1 MDAAVDCETDPQVGS
16 LMEEGTSLECG
27 LSFCR
32 GAERGRE
39 GGRERERESQMS
51 DRETDSRGRGSDI
64 GLPGSSPAR
73 EGGHG
78 QGERSG
84 VQRPDSQVRDAR
96 LAHGGGDGFD
106 RGAERVEQLGHL
118 ARAAGLPA
126 LLHDEAGQGD
136 DIGVEGRLV
145 RHAVAGLLGAGR
157 QVQAEGRGG
166 TRLER
171 RPTASEGQH
180 RSEWARSQRGVP
192 RSL

>member
-1 MDAAVDCETDPQVGS
+1 MVLCGKFPS
-16 LMEEGTSLECG
+16 LNP
-27 LSFCR
+27 
-32 GAERGRE
+32 
-39 GGRERERESQMS
+39 
-51 DRETDSRGRGSDI
+51 DRSDI
-64 GLPGSSPAR
+64 GLLGRSPAR
-73 EGGHG
+73 EREAKVRGP
-78 QGERSG
+78 G

-96 LAHGGGDGFD
+96 LAHSGGDGFD

-145 RHAVAGLLGAGR
+145 RHAVAGLLSAGR
-157 QVQAEGRGG
+157 QVQAVGRGG

-171 RPTASEGQH
+171 RQTEGQH